1 MAEGTKGDYGDIDPK
16 EQEVWQKVTD
26 FIKISELDNQGLVST
41 LETTDGINLSEV
53 GVSVNKRE
61 GKIVVSLRV
70 DQGTDE
76 GKGKILEAVRKYVR
90 TKVSPEV
97 EVE

>member
-1 MAEGTKGDYGDIDPK
+1 
-16 EQEVWQKVTD
+16 
-26 FIKISELDNQGLVST
+26 
-41 LETTDGINLSEV
+41 
-53 GVSVNKRE
+53 
-61 GKIVVSLRV
+61 LRV